1 MTTPQEGAPLA
12 GPATSARPEEAS
24 QAAASPD
31 QGGGAGPD
39 RKSRRAGRGQSLITK
54 DRRFGYLLVAPVVI
68 VLLAITAYPL
78 LYNIWNSFQHDVINS
93 GLPPTFAGAD
103 NYKRIFTDNQFRPA
117 LLHTALFTIVSVAV
131 ETAIG
136 LALALVLNRKFPGRG
151 LVRAAIFIPWAVPT
165 VVSAQLWKSMFDPQN
180 GWVNYV
186 LTALHLPGGHTTWL
200 AQTWTAWAAILAAD
214 AWRNTPFIAI
224 VLLAGLQVIPGDI
237 YEAARIDGASAWQ
250 TFRRL
255 TLPLLRPA
263 LMVAL
268 IFRTL
273 SSFLIFDVVYAMTG
287 GGPGTSTSVLSYL
300 NWQAFFVYSDYG
312 YGGAIS
318 VALVVIALIIAG
330 AYVRAFRSEQVL

>member
-1 MTTPQEGAPLA
+1 VTTPNGVPA
-12 GPATSARPEEAS
+12 GPVAPARQEPAA
-24 QAAASPD
+24 QAVTA
-31 QGGGAGPD
+31 
-39 RKSRRAGRGQSLITK
+39 SRRNGRQYSLIAR
-54 DRRFGYLLVAPVVI
+54 DRRFGYMLVAPAVI

-78 LYNIWNSFQHDVINS
+78 IYNIWNSFQHDVINS
-93 GLPPTFAGAD
+93 GLPPTFAGGA
-103 NYKRIFTDNQFRPA
+103 NYSRIFTDNQFLPA
-117 LLHTALFTIVSVAV
+117 LAHTAGFTVVSVTV
-131 ETAIG
+131 ETVIG

-165 VVSAQLWKSMFDPQN
+165 VVSAQLWKSMFDPQS

-186 LTALHLPGGHTTWL
+186 LTTLHLPLANTTWL
-200 AQTWTAWAAILAAD
+200 AGTWTSWGAILAAD
-214 AWRNTPFIAI
+214 AWRNTPFMAI

-237 YEAARIDGASAWQ
+237 YEAARIDGANAWQ

-273 SSFLIFDVVYAMTG
+273 SSFLIFDVIYAMTS
-287 GGPGTSTSVLSYL
+287 GGPGTSTNVLSYL

-318 VALVVIALIIAG
+318 VALVVIALMIAA
-330 AYVRAFRSEQVL
+330 AYVRVFRSEQVL

>member
-1 MTTPQEGAPLA
+1 VTAPQDGTVPGGPGTPARPG
-12 GPATSARPEEAS
+12 SARQPAH
-24 QAAASPD
+24 P
-31 QGGGAGPD
+31 GP
-39 RKSRRAGRGQSLITK
+39 RETGSRRQYSLIAR
-54 DRRFGYLLVAPVVI
+54 DRRFGYLLAAPAVL
-68 VLLAITAYPL
+68 VLLVITAYPL
-78 LYNIWNSFQHDVINS
+78 VYNIWNSVHHDVINS
-93 GLPPTFAGAD
+93 GLPATFAGAE
-103 NYKRIFTDNQFRPA
+103 NYKRIFTDNQFVPA
-117 LLHTALFTIVSVAV
+117 LAHTAGFTVVSVAL
-131 ETAIG
+131 ETVVG
-136 LALALVLNRKFPGRG
+136 LALALALNRKFPGRG

-186 LTALHLPGGHTTWL
+186 LTTLHLPLADTTWL
-200 AQTWTAWAAILAAD
+200 AQTWTAWGAILAAD
-214 AWRNTPFIAI
+214 AWRNTPFMAI
-224 VLLAGLQVIPGDI
+224 VLLAGLQVIPTDI

-273 SSFLIFDVVYAMTG
+273 SSFLIFDVVYAMTS
-287 GGPGTSTSVLSYL
+287 GGPGTSTNVLSYL
-300 NWQAFFVYSDYG
+300 NWQAFFVYADYG

-318 VALVVIALIIAG
+318 VALVAIALIIAA

>member
-1 MTTPQEGAPLA
+1 MTAPQEGAAPA
-12 GPATSARPEEAS
+12 GPATPARPGPAG
-24 QAAASPD
+24 QATRER
-31 QGGGAGPD
+31 GA
-39 RKSRRAGRGQSLITK
+39 RRHRQYSLIAL
-54 DRRFGYLLVAPVVI
+54 DRRFGYLLVAPAVL

-78 LYNIWNSFQHDVINS
+78 VYNIWNSLQHDVINS
-93 GLPPTFAGAD
+93 GVPPSFAGAD
-103 NYKRIFTDNQFRPA
+103 NYQRIFTDNQFLPA
-117 LLHTALFTIVSVAV
+117 LGHTAGFTLVSVAV
-131 ETAIG
+131 ETVVG
-136 LALALVLNRKFPGRG
+136 LALALALNRRFPGRG
-151 LVRAAIFIPWAVPT
+151 LVRAAVFIPWAVPT
-165 VVSAQLWKSMFDPQN
+165 VVSAQLWKTMFDPQY

-186 LTALHLPGGHTTWL
+186 LTTLHLPFAHTTWL
-200 AQTWTAWAAILAAD
+200 AGKWTSWAAILAAD
-214 AWRNTPFIAI
+214 AWRNTPFMAI
-224 VLLAGLQVIPGDI
+224 VLLAGLQVIPTDI

-255 TLPLLRPA
+255 TLPLLMPA

-300 NWQAFFVYSDYG
+300 NWQAFFVYADYG

-318 VALVVIALIIAG
+318 VALVVIALLIAA

>member
-1 MTTPQEGAPLA
+1 MTNPNSVPA
-12 GPATSARPEEAS
+12 GPVAPVRQEP
-24 QAAASPD
+24 AA
-31 QGGGAGPD
+31 
-39 RKSRRAGRGQSLITK
+39 KSVTEQSRSRGRDSLIAK
-54 DRRFGYLLVAPVVI
+54 DRRFGYLLVTPAVV

-78 LYNIWNSFQHDVINS
+78 IYNVWNSFHHDVINS
-93 GLPPTFAGAD
+93 GLPATFAGGE
-103 NYKRIFTDNQFRPA
+103 NYQRIFTDNQFLPA
-117 LLHTALFTIVSVAV
+117 LAHTAGFTVVSVAV
-131 ETAIG
+131 ETVVG

-186 LTALHLPGGHTTWL
+186 LTSLHLPLANTTWL
-200 AQTWTAWAAILAAD
+200 AGTWTSWAAILAAD
-214 AWRNTPFIAI
+214 AWRNTPFMAI

-237 YEAARIDGASAWQ
+237 YEAARIDGANAWR
-250 TFRRL
+250 TFLRL

-300 NWQAFFVYSDYG
+300 NWQAFFVLSDYG

-318 VALVVIALIIAG
+318 VALVVIALVIAA
-330 AYVRAFRSEQVL
+330 AYVRVFRSEQVL

>member
-1 MTTPQEGAPLA
+1 MTAPQEGTAPA
-12 GPATSARPEEAS
+12 GPVTPARPGPAV
-24 QAAASPD
+24 QAASD
-31 QGGGAGPD
+31 GGPRG
-39 RKSRRAGRGQSLITK
+39 RRQYSLIAL
-54 DRRFGYLLVAPVVI
+54 DRRFGYLLVAPAVL
-68 VLLAITAYPL
+68 VLLAVTAYPL
-78 LYNIWNSFQHDVINS
+78 VYNIWNSLQHDVINS
-93 GLPPTFAGAD
+93 GVPPSFAGAG
-103 NYKRIFTDNQFRPA
+103 NYKRIFTDNQFLPA
-117 LLHTALFTIVSVAV
+117 LAHTAGFTIVSVAV
-131 ETAIG
+131 ETVVG
-136 LALALVLNRKFPGRG
+136 LALALALNRRFPGRG
-151 LVRAAIFIPWAVPT
+151 LVRAAVFIPWAVPT

-186 LTALHLPGGHTTWL
+186 LTALHLPLAHTTWL
-200 AQTWTAWAAILAAD
+200 AGTWTSWGAILAAD
-214 AWRNTPFIAI
+214 AWRNTPFMAI
-224 VLLAGLQVIPGDI
+224 VLLAGLQVIPTDI

-255 TLPLLRPA
+255 TLPLLMPA

-300 NWQAFFVYSDYG
+300 NWQAFFVYADYG

-318 VALVVIALIIAG
+318 VALVVIALLIAA